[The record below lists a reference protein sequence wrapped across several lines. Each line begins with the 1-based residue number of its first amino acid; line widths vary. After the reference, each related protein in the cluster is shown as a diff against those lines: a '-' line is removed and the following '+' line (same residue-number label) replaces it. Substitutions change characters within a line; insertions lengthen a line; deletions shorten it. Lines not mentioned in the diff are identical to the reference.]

1 MCEICVNYFLDSE
14 INLTE
19 QGTLTKSILVKQE
32 GRSKDYKARDQ
43 TVESSVAQTLD
54 CTAQIN
60 K

>member
-1 MCEICVNYFLDSE
+1 MNYFLDSE

-19 QGTLTKSILVKQE
+19 QGTLTKNILVNQE
-32 GRSKDYKARDQ
+32 GRNKDYKARGQ